1 MIEEIARVFNGIYM
15 TLPCGSRGLF
25 LQGVT
30 GHCTINLETLKLQ
43 NSLGLTVDERS
54 FICMYLALAS

>member
-1 MIEEIARVFNGIYM
+1 MMIAELTRVFNGTPI
-15 TLPCGSRGLF
+15 TLPCGARGLF

-30 GHCTINLETLKLQ
+30 GHCTVNLETLKTQ
-43 NSLGLTVDERS
+43 SLGLTAEERS